1 VGPPAVVGSNR
12 TGANRRLRD
21 EDQEVSTTAGR
32 GQHIVAQTVP
42 SFSDK

>member
-1 VGPPAVVGSNR
+1 VGPPAAVGCNR
-12 TGANRRLRD
+12 TGANRRRD
-21 EDQEVSTTAGR
+21 EEQEVSATAGR